1 MRLIRYFQTL
11 PAGKAVLWCYLIWYL
26 CTVAAYFDPSPAIW
40 LNSLGISAII
50 GVALLLSVGG
60 GVSGFAAS
68 WQTFR
73 LFFMPFAV
81 SSFSALIKGRGFL
94 LVFPPSLAQ
103 LALQLGLCAAFLLAV
118 RWARRA
124 AARRASLNPPEPARS
139 SAASHRRGR

>member
-1 MRLIRYFQTL
+1 MSVIRYFQTL

-26 CTVAAYFDPSPAIW
+26 CTVVSYFDPSPAIW

-60 GVSGFAAS
+60 SGARFTAS

-94 LVFPPSLAQ
+94 LIFPPSPAQ

-118 RWARRA
+118 WWARRA
-124 AARRASLNPPEPARS
+124 AV
-139 SAASHRRGR
+139 RGGAQPT